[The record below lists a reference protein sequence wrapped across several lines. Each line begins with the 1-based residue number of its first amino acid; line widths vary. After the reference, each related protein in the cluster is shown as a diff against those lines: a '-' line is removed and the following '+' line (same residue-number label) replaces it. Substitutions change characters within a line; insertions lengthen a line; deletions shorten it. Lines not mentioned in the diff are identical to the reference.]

1 MNNNFMPR
9 FLTAE
14 EKQVLLKNVKYLLEH
29 DGISIE
35 ELAEGMERPVAF
47 VKDVVEGKRI
57 LTYDIVDDLST
68 SLDVLPEYLLYA
80 CSNQEDEESDAEY
93 VAETEDEDS
102 SNIAK
107 LKALLNECDISELC
121 YINHMLPLLDD
132 DYRNTTCRYFT
143 IKYESSWEP
152 LSREEAIDSILS
164 FIEDT
169 TTREEIFFINAIELS
184 IKQIRMDLGANY
196 IPFPSMLIDP
206 NLTALLYVVDYQN
219 ESEVFPNNYSKC
231 SACASL
237 VD

>member
-1 MNNNFMPR
+1 MNKIIMPR

-14 EKQVLLKNVKYLLEH
+14 EKQVVLKNVKYLLEH

-47 VKDVVEGKRI
+47 VKDVVEGKRT
-57 LTYDIVDDLST
+57 LTHDIVDDLAT
-68 SLDVLPEYLLYA
+68 SFDVLPEYLLYE
-80 CSNQEDEESDAEY
+80 CGIQEDEEADAEY
-93 VAETEDEDS
+93 VTETENEDS

-121 YINHMLPLLDD
+121 FINHMLPLLDD
-132 DYRNTTCRYFT
+132 EYRDTTCLYFT
-143 IKYESSWEP
+143 IKYDSSWEP
-152 LSREEAIDSILS
+152 LSREEAIDSILN

-169 TTREEIFFINAIELS
+169 TTREEVFFINAIELS
-184 IKQIRMDLGANY
+184 IKQIRMDLVANY
-196 IPFPSMLIDP
+196 IPFPSMQIDP

-219 ESEVFPNNYSKC
+219 ERGVFPKNYSKC
-231 SACASL
+231 CACASL